1 MNSLVSLVQMTA
13 VITAGVLLL
22 VCLAGPCGISRGGN
36 DARCSR
42 WWGGA
47 DG

>member
-22 VCLAGPCGISRGGN
+22 ACLAGAVRYQSR
-36 DARCSR
+36 RK
-42 WWGGA
+42 
-47 DG
+47 